1 MFYAQNYDLP
11 AFNLKN
17 IKSIVTKEMMESIEY
32 KVGEQMETEHII
44 NKLKDALTDL
54 QMAIN
59 INDIHNVE
67 NDLKR
72 IIDELEGKNE

>member
-1 MFYAQNYDLP
+1 
-11 AFNLKN
+11 
-17 IKSIVTKEMMESIEY
+17 MEE
-32 KVGEQMETEHII
+32 II
-44 NKLKDALTDL
+44 YKLKDALTDL

-72 IIDELEGKNE
+72 IIDQLEEKKNG

>member
-1 MFYAQNYDLP
+1 
-11 AFNLKN
+11 
-17 IKSIVTKEMMESIEY
+17 MESI
-32 KVGEQMETEHII
+32 ID
-44 NKLKDALTDL
+44 KLKDALTDL

-72 IIDELEGKNE
+72 IVEEMEKIK

>member
-1 MFYAQNYDLP
+1 
-11 AFNLKN
+11 
-17 IKSIVTKEMMESIEY
+17 
-32 KVGEQMETEHII
+32 METKYII
-44 NKLKDALTDL
+44 DKLKDALTDL

-72 IIDELEGKNE
+72 IISELEGKYE

>member
-1 MFYAQNYDLP
+1 
-11 AFNLKN
+11 
-17 IKSIVTKEMMESIEY
+17 MESI
-32 KVGEQMETEHII
+32 ID
-44 NKLKDALTDL
+44 KLKDALTDL

-72 IIDELEGKNE
+72 IIDQLEEKKNG